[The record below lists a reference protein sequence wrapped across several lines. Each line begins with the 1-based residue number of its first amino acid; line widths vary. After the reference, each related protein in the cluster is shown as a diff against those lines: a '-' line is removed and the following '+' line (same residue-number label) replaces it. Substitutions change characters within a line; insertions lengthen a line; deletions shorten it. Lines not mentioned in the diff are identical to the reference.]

1 LRSRDA
7 IRLSACSV
15 RFSIWR
21 DPVRCA
27 TLHHVTAGFDRY
39 SRRARITRAT
49 QLVMPKYRVPKDVTY
64 DTERLA
70 RTARILVGNESL
82 IVNDPPPSPLLPH
95 HVQFGVRG
103 LLMNRM
109 TGNRACHVALCRY
122 KYMLLYFL
130 LHLGWLCCLK
140 TQSIF

>member
-1 LRSRDA
+1 MRSRDA
-7 IRLSACSV
+7 IRLPACSV

-64 DTERLA
+64 DTERPA

-82 IVNDPPPSPLLPH
+82 IVNDPPPLSPSPASRPIRSSRFAYESNELEIARVTLPYA
-95 HVQFGVRG
+95 GI
-103 LLMNRM
+103 NI
-109 TGNRACHVALCRY
+109 
-122 KYMLLYFL
+122 
-130 LHLGWLCCLK
+130 CCY
-140 TQSIF
+140 IFYYILAGYVV